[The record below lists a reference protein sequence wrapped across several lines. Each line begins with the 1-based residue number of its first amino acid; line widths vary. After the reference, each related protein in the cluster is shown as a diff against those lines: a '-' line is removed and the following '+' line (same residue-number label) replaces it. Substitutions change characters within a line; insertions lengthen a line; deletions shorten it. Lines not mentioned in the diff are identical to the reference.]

1 MGKVPERLKPT
12 KPGQWVAFK
21 DIGDR
26 GNDWLGQTEWDS
38 SGVLRCRS
46 VLDWRGVPYSISAKH
61 ILVDIVVADDDF
73 CPYMGDYV
81 ISEEEAIRRLLA
93 GNH

>member
-1 MGKVPERLKPT
+1 MAKVPKRLRPT

-21 DIGDR
+21 GFGDR
-26 GNDWLGQTEWDS
+26 GNNWLGRTELDS

-46 VLDWRGVPYSISAKH
+46 VLNWRGSILFS
-61 ILVDIVVADDDF
+61 VVVGDCF
-73 CPYMGDYV
+73 VVGDYV
-81 ISEEEAIRRLLA
+81 ISEEEAMRRILA